1 MAHGVTSEWEDIHV
15 KMGNWEARPQET
27 PQHVLNK
34 EAIGKAEQHD
44 PIANKDIEE
53 LKDMEDD
60 FDDDFL
66 EQYKQKRLEE
76 IKVMSQKPQYGTVE
90 EISKQDYVNEV
101 TNAPKDVFVVL
112 HLHQDYSDVSS
123 RLNMIFIELARLHTT
138 IKFLRIKAD
147 RCIEGFPDVK
157 VPTLIIYKS
166 GELLRNI
173 IRVDK
178 EIVNMNL
185 GGVERF
191 LKKVGVLPKALGE
204 DDEENEEYGKFMLK
218 RNVKDR
224 EEDRSDSEDDDR
236 EYMTTTFKKI

>member
-15 KMGNWEARPQET
+15 RMGNWEARPKET
-27 PQHVLNK
+27 PQHELNIQ
-34 EAIGKAEQHD
+34 AIDKAEQHD
-44 PIANKDIEE
+44 PIANKNIEE
-53 LKDMEDD
+53 LKEIEDE

-76 IKVMSQKPQYGTVE
+76 IKVMSQKPQFGTVE

-112 HLHQDYSDVSS
+112 HLHQDYSEVSS
-123 RLNMIFIELARLHTT
+123 RLNLILIELAKVHKTV
-138 IKFLRIKAD
+138 KFLRIKAD
-147 RCIEGFPDVK
+147 RCIENFPDTK
-157 VPTLIIYKS
+157 VPTTIIYKS
-166 GELLRNI
+166 GELLHNI

-178 EIVNMNL
+178 EIKTMNY
-185 GGVERF
+185 GGVEAF
-191 LKKVGVLPKALGE
+191 LKKVGVVPKADGE
-204 DDEENEEYGKFMLK
+204 DDEENEDYGKFMLK